1 MFTVVQ
7 VMVRELQELLVRNM
21 EKLYTINVNATE
33 ALSLNGMGG
42 DVPAQV
48 RTNIPVIILTNIQQN
63 TILKEYLILIITTV
77 VMMDMKDFIVNA
89 EPQLV
94 IKK

>member
-7 VMVRELQELLVRNM
+7 VMVQELQELLVRNM
-21 EKLYTINVNATE
+21 EKPYTINVNATE
-33 ALSLNGMGG
+33 ALSLNGMRRRG
-42 DVPAQV
+42 VVSAQV

-63 TILKEYLILIITTV
+63 TILKEYLILIIATV

-89 EPQLV
+89 
-94 IKK
+94 